1 MLKQLHDYDPRY
13 EMGQECHGLDNPL
26 ECSVAQLIQHQGE
39 KYWYRE
45 EDDELK
51 RTDNERIAYNGP
63 KIEIPEEC
71 NEVFEPDPGASENP
85 KIEFDMVV
93 PTSDLSTLQFFLQ
106 TFSAT
111 RVVPNQILI
120 KSATGEVFNDYAY
133 LTIEGILQ

>member
-85 KIEFDMVV
+85 KIEFVILEGNRNTVHGNIGKDKYVYYRKRQDHI
-93 PTSDLSTLQFFLQ
+93 DLM
-106 TFSAT
+106 
-111 RVVPNQILI
+111 IL
-120 KSATGEVFNDYAY
+120 AQAFC
-133 LTIEGILQ
+133 